1 MGQPLQLERGISSAD
16 QPLPAWQGP
25 SHPLTTVLPRT
36 RHGHRMDTQVT
47 LLPDP
52 PHLPEPS
59 HHLSASK
66 TRLGSQIQSGLPRT
80 QAY

>member
-1 MGQPLQLERGISSAD
+1 MGQPRELERGISSAD

-25 SHPLTTVLPRT
+25 AHPLTTVLPRT
-36 RHGHRMDTQVT
+36 GHGHGMDTQAT

-52 PHLPEPS
+52 PHLPEQS
-59 HHLSASK
+59 HQLSASK
-66 TRLGSQIQSGLPRT
+66 TRLGSQIQSGLPRP